1 MLVCLVLY
9 TFDWL
14 SKHFL
19 HTSQTNLQLVCSF
32 WCRLSRALFSK
43 LLLHPGWSQ
52 RKALAGRAGSSA
64 VADMRPEAGSVGRRT
79 PPAGAATAAA
89 GAVACPEEEAWA
101 AEAAGTVAGTV
112 AVAFAGGVAAVAG
125 EVVTT
130 VALAGRVGAGS

>member
-1 MLVCLVLY
+1 MY

-19 HTSQTNLQLVCSF
+19 QTSQTNLQLVCSF

-79 PPAGAATAAA
+79 PPAAAAAAA
-89 GAVACPEEEAWA
+89 GAVACPEEAAWA